1 MTHGTGD
8 GMQRELFGQEPV
20 RLGRPYLTTSVSF
33 IALVGREKL
42 RRDQAGPDQAGPD
55 KVKVGERA

>member
-1 MTHGTGD
+1 
-8 GMQRELFGQEPV
+8 MQRELLGQEPV
-20 RLGRPYLTTSVSF
+20 RPGRPYLTTSVSF

-55 KVKVGERA
+55 KVGERA